1 MPKVNFLAIIL
12 LILYQFIIKIDLFF
26 FVVFS
31 GLSTSGFFVVAG
43 NRSLVKPSA
52 FIMINKS
59 YPLMQMVWYCMT
71 MKSSLHFASFVVYLR
86 EIRLDLIELQLCLFF
101 NREGLDPDHF
111 YTRSTRAVYGI
122 YTAFTWPSLT
132 NRISRNL

>member
-26 FVVFS
+26 SWFS
-31 GLSTSGFFVVAG
+31 VALALPVFFVVAG
-43 NRSLVKPSA
+43 NRSLVKKSA
-52 FIMINKS
+52 FITINKS

-71 MKSSLHFASFVVYLR
+71 MKSSLHFSS
-86 EIRLDLIELQLCLFF
+86 EIRSDLIELQLCLFF

-122 YTAFTWPSLT
+122 YTVFTWPSST
-132 NRISRNL
+132 NRMSRNL